1 MIQTTPTGIFSEYQL
16 GNEFKAGIGERGLF
30 EQSKINE
37 RFYVGDQWYGAK
49 CGSDRPLVRHNV
61 IKRIGDYKMAVV
73 ASAPVAVSYSAEGLP
88 HDASRKVQRQDA
100 APLAALQAT
109 SAPGADEIDLV
120 MAALSDYH
128 RVTAERVKFEEKKE
142 LLLRNAY
149 ISGTGFLYTYWDDT
163 IPTGLYADDAATV
176 PICGDIAC
184 EVLDV
189 ENLVFGEPGTDDI
202 EAQPYVIIAQR
213 LPVAEI
219 KRMAKRFGRP
229 AADIEAIKPDRELQY
244 LPGQRSEQEPQ
255 NAERTL
261 LLTKLFKE
269 VGPDGR
275 ATIQAVQVARG
286 AVVRPVWSLGLSRYP
301 LAKFTWERRRSSIY
315 GDSEITYLVPNQIAI
330 NRTLTASVWSM
341 ILMGMP
347 IMVRDVDAIQGPISN
362 MPGQIIDV
370 ARGGEGVR
378 GMIDYIQPP
387 VFAPQFQN
395 MINDLITN
403 TLTQSGANDAAL
415 GDVRPDNA
423 SAIIAVR
430 EAATMP
436 MQTVQ
441 NRFYQFCEDVARI
454 WADFWMHAY
463 GARALRLE
471 DSQGAWYLPFDAA
484 RYRDLLIRVRVDV
497 GAATLWGEAQ
507 LVSTLDGL
515 YDRGVITAEE
525 YLKRLPA
532 GLVPELGDLLARWR
546 TQGAVLPADGEAAS
560 GQALLSGE
568 MPSGSQAPED
578 SQALSDAILAALSE
592 EDRLALASMP
602 EETRAQLLERVFAEV

>member
-1 MIQTTPTGIFSEYQL
+1 MIETNPSGIFSEYRL
-16 GNEFKAGIGERGLF
+16 GNEFKAGIGDRGLF

-37 RFYVGDQWYGAK
+37 RFYVGDQWYGAN
-49 CGSDRPLVRHNV
+49 CGSERPLVRHNV
-61 IKRIGDYKMAVV
+61 IKRIGDYKMAVI

-88 HDASRKVQRQDA
+88 HAASRRALREDA
-100 APLAALQAT
+100 GALATWQAQPT
-109 SAPGADEIDLV
+109 PGAEEVDLV
-120 MAALSDYH
+120 MAALSDYY

-142 LLLRNAY
+142 QVLKNAY

-163 IPTGLYADDAATV
+163 VPTGLYADSARRA
-176 PICGDIAC
+176 PIYGDIAC

-202 EAQPYVIIAQR
+202 EAQPYFIIAQR

-219 KRMAKRFGRP
+219 KRMARRFGRP
-229 AADIEAIKPDRELQY
+229 ADEIEAIKPDRDLQY
-244 LPGQRSEQEPQ
+244 QPGQRSEQEPQ

-269 VGPDGR
+269 VSPDGR
-275 ATIQAVQVARG
+275 ATIKAVQVTRG
-286 AVVRPVWSLGLSRYP
+286 AVVRPVWELGLSRYP

-347 IMVRDVDAIQGPISN
+347 IMVRDVDAIQGPVSN
-362 MPGQIIDV
+362 LPGQIIDV
-370 ARGGEGVR
+370 ARGGEGVH

-387 VFAPQFQN
+387 VFASQFQS
-395 MINDLITN
+395 MINDLISN
-403 TLTQSGANDAAL
+403 TLSQSGANDAAL

-454 WADFWMHAY
+454 WADFWVHSY
-463 GARALRLE
+463 GERALKLE
-471 DSQGAWYLPFDAA
+471 DAEGVWYLPFDAA

-525 YLKRLPA
+525 YLSRLPK
-532 GLVPELGDLLARWR
+532 GLVPELEGLLSRYR
-546 TQGAVLPADGEAAS
+546 TSPGAGAAGATETAGAEAAN
-560 GQALLSGE
+560 
-568 MPSGSQAPED
+568 AP
-578 SQALSDAILAALSE
+578 LAALDTDAAAAEILGALSE
-592 EDRLALASMP
+592 SERQAIAEMP
-602 EETRAQLLERVFAEV
+602 EDELAALLAQAYAEV